1 MQENNKDMFVVKLP
15 LKTEKWQEDILNR
28 RFEYCEEIYND
39 MNSKMLKTFFYY
51 KNFKEWKEIEECT
64 NKSKKT
70 TLIKNFIK
78 KYNLPFSPFGFN
90 SFVGKFNA
98 RYRIYGINAKILQN
112 LAQNLW
118 RSYDKF
124 LFGEGKKIHYKKKNT
139 LNSYTIGKDSKG
151 YFNMMNYDLLKSNI
165 SININGGKCSNA
177 KFMTIPFI
185 INKKSEYEMNSFS
198 PSNEIRAIGIQR
210 EFIRGKWKYFVL
222 FTIKGEKPS
231 KGRKIGKGTVGIDLG
246 PSSIAVSSNYKV
258 YLGVLASEINNVQF
272 DEKKL
277 RCLQRKMDRSR
288 RQNNPLQ
295 YNDNGTIRKYPKGE
309 RPEWIKS
316 NNYIKLENEIK
327 ELYRKKSAKVKLS
340 HNILSNEILTSGDN
354 FIVENNPIKAWQ
366 KGLFGKS
373 VGNRAPGMFIE
384 LLKNKV
390 ESFGGT
396 FTNIET
402 KNAASQYDFTNGVKT
417 KHELKERNITLSN
430 GNTHLR
436 DTIAAFNIQ
445 HFNGGDYDVNN
456 MIKNY
461 DKFCSLEEQ
470 EIERHKEN
478 RRVNG
483 IKPLKSFGI

>member
-1 MQENNKDMFVVKLP
+1 MKENDKDMFVVKLP
-15 LKTEKWQEDILNR
+15 LKTEIWQEHFLNR
-28 RFEYCEEIYND
+28 RFEYCREIYND
-39 MNSKMLKTFFYY
+39 LLNKLLRTLHYY
-51 KNFKEWKEIEECT
+51 KNFQEWKEIEECT
-64 NKSKKT
+64 NKRKKT
-70 TLIKNFIK
+70 TLINKFNK
-78 KYNLPFSPFGFN
+78 KYNSPFSEYGLI
-90 SFVGKFNA
+90 SFMKKFRP
-98 RYRIYGINAKILQN
+98 RYKQYGINSTVLENIAS
-112 LAQNLW
+112 NLW
-118 RSYDKF
+118 RGLEKYLYST
-124 LFGEGKKIHYKKKNT
+124 GKKIKYKEKDT
-139 LNSYTIGKDSKG
+139 FNSYRIRIKNGS
-151 YFNMMNYDLLKSNI
+151 FNGIKYDLTNTTVTIKL
-165 SININGGKCSNA
+165 NGEKGN
-177 KFMTIPFI
+177 FMTIPFI
-185 INKKSEYEMNSFS
+185 INKKSEYEMYSFI
-198 PSNEIRAIGIQR
+198 PSNEIREIGIQR
-210 EFIRGKWKYFVL
+210 EFIRGKWKYYISFA
-222 FTIKGEKPS
+222 IKGEKPS

-246 PSSIAVSSNYKV
+246 PSSIAVSSNDKV
-258 YLGVLASEINNVQF
+258 YLGVLASEIDNVQI

-277 RCLQRKMDRSR
+277 RCLERKMDRSR

-316 NNYIKLENEIK
+316 NNYIKLENERK

-340 HNILSNEILTSGDN
+340 HNILSNEILTYGDN

-373 VGNRAPGMFIE
+373 VGKRAPGKFIE
-384 LLKNKV
+384 LLQNKV

-396 FTNIET
+396 FTKMKT

-417 KHELKERNITLSN
+417 KHDLNERNITLSN

-445 HFNGGDYDVNN
+445 HFNGGDYDVDN

-461 DKFCSLEEQ
+461 NKFCSLEEQ